1 MLAISVELLQG
12 TYRADP
18 DGTAN
23 TGSLTRGEWPLPLRP
38 DCSLRWSPRTAR
50 GTGAG

>member
-23 TGSLTRGEWPLPLRP
+23 TGSLTLAAILR
-38 DCSLRWSPRTAR
+38 STSP
-50 GTGAG
+50 